1 MVQSSPAVYLKGHWP
16 LLRRFGFIYCRTN
29 ENMSGSATARSGR
42 TSRRQRGISSSINT
56 SDQSPSCI
64 TKDLPLVLHCNA
76 CRARS
81 DPIGYGKKQNKT
93 SEGGCRQLWIAGNCV
108 SQEDV
113 HAHDLIIER
122 LKKSQ
127 VRAAATKPPMRM
139 PLHSSDQNILRA
151 RAIAGYTHPLV
162 EAVSAQPS
170 VNARRIPPSVSPPP
184 PSVLPSSASPHPST
198 KIHNPTTTSC
208 LGIASGNSGS
218 ILSYV
223 ASSFKNSA
231 SQLESMSRKKDFGA
245 KAFSRSLFAGNTNTT
260 APHGNMI
267 AKKRPDGAGYGIFA
281 IDCLGTANI
290 IGNNAKVPRCVNCA
304 NQDSSGRKFI
314 LRQHNPAPAFTPFGK
329 RARIDFIAKQP
340 DQATH
345 EIQRLRKM
353 LLNMKRRMAKQVA
366 KRKIANSGVIVS
378 GHRADE
384 LMEALDIVNK
394 AVEDELTGDNTAEG
408 APDEKEN
415 KFEMWKVMFHRLLQV
430 YRNGGKTKG
439 LNVAPEMMSWSME
452 LLARTSVN
460 NYQEVRKVMRLPAL
474 SYVYEKSG
482 ELISSANQRA
492 FSLCIQ
498 TCQTVM
504 KRAENEDWAA
514 NTRLVTTALD
524 SAGVSSGVQW
534 DYKLKKMVGQC
545 EGHKLQP
552 LTSKFNLMANKLK
565 AAKEADDAAKE
576 NEDGT
581 DTIGQD
587 NVSSLFDWR

>member
-1 MVQSSPAVYLKGHWP
+1 MYLKGHCWP
-16 LLRRFGFIYCRTN
+16 LLRRFGFIYCRAN
-29 ENMSGSATARSGR
+29 ENMSLLARSGR
-42 TSRRQRGISSSINT
+42 TSRRQRGISSSIDT
-56 SDQSPSCI
+56 SDQPPSCI

-76 CRARS
+76 CRARL

-113 HAHDLIIER
+113 HAHNLIIER

-127 VRAAATKPPMRM
+127 ARAAATKPPNLRI
-139 PLHSSDQNILRA
+139 LSDQKILRA

-162 EAVSAQPS
+162 VAMSAQPS
-170 VNARRIPPSVSPPP
+170 VDVRRIPPSVSPPP
-184 PSVLPSSASPHPST
+184 PSSASPPPPT
-198 KIHNPTTTSC
+198 KMHNPPTKSC

-231 SQLESMSRKKDFGA
+231 SQLESMSREKDFGA

-281 IDCLGTANI
+281 IDCLGTAII
-290 IGNNAKVPRCVNCA
+290 IGNNTKVPRCVNCA

-329 RARIDFIAKQP
+329 SARIDFIAKQP

-353 LLNMKRRMAKQVA
+353 LLNMKRRMAKQVVKREIA
-366 KRKIANSGVIVS
+366 KSGVIVS

-408 APDEKEN
+408 TPDEKEN

-460 NYQEVRKVMRLPAL
+460 NYQEARRVMRLPAL

-504 KRAENEDWAA
+504 KRAENENWAA
-514 NTRLVTTALD
+514 NARLVATALD

-565 AAKEADDAAKE
+565 AAKEEDDAAKE

-581 DTIGQD
+581 DTTGQD